1 MINISAFII
10 TKNEASRVTRAI
22 NSVKDIAE
30 V

>member
-22 NSVKDIAE
+22 NSRQWE
-30 V
+30 CR